1 MYSSDERD
9 AILGLWRESGQPAHR
24 FARESGLASAESI
37 RRWASGSLGVGWHAP
52 YTLAQRADAARR
64 ALAGE
69 DPAEVAASIGCH
81 PETVR
86 GWARAAGREG
96 EVSLANGRGAPRVP
110 PPADPGDLEALRAE
124 NRALRLELARAE
136 AVLDVLK
143 GGGPGRGPD
152 SLTAAERALV
162 ADALRPGF
170 GLEDALRAAG
180 VARSTYYYHRAR
192 RGAPDRLAALR
203 ARVRAL
209 FEAGG
214 GAWGYRTIWARL
226 RLDPDEPL
234 AVSEKVVR
242 RVMREEGLEV
252 RYLRRR
258 RRWSSY
264 AGEVSEAPPNLPLRP
279 DGTHD
284 FSASRPNELWVT
296 DVTMFTI
303 GSGRCWL
310 SPVVDCFDGAV
321 VAWTLS
327 ESPDA
332 RMADSMLEEA
342 ASTLAPGERPVVHT
356 DRGCHYRWPGWA
368 AICERHGLVRSMSRK
383 GRSPDNAAA
392 EGFFGRLKQEF
403 YHGRDWSGVGFEEFR
418 RRLAGYLAYYNSG
431 RIKRSL
437 GWRSPEQYRRDLG
450 YSLRSV

>member
-1 MYSSDERD
+1 MCSSDERD
-9 AILGLWRESGQPAHR
+9 AILGPRRESGQPAHR
-24 FARESGLASAESI
+24 FARESGLASAEST

-52 YTLAQRADAARR
+52 HTLEQRADAARR

-69 DPAEVAASIGCH
+69 DPAEAAASIGCH

-110 PPADPGDLEALRAE
+110 PPADPGDPGALRAE

-170 GLEDALRAAG
+170 GLGDALRAAG
-180 VARSTYYYHRAR
+180 VARSAYCHHRAR

-209 FEAGG
+209 LR
-214 GAWGYRTIWARL
+214 AWGYRTTWARL

-252 RYLRRR
+252 RYPRRR

-264 AGEVSEAPPNLPLRP
+264 AGEVSEAPPSLPPRP
-279 DGTHD
+279 DGTHG
-284 FSASRPNELWVT
+284 FSASRPNELWVA
-296 DVTMFTI
+296 DAAMFAM
-303 GSGRCWL
+303 GSGRCRL
-310 SPVVDCFDGAV
+310 SPAAGCFDGAV

-332 RMADSMLEEA
+332 RMADSMPEAA
-342 ASTLAPGERPVVHT
+342 ASTLAAGKRPVART

-392 EGFFGRLKQEF
+392 EGFFGRLRQEL

-418 RRLAGYLAYYNSG
+418 RRLADHLACCNSG

>member
-9 AILGLWRESGQPAHR
+9 VILGLWRESGQPVHR

-37 RRWASGSLGVGWHAP
+37 RRWASGDLGVGWHAP

-170 GLEDALRAAG
+170 GLGDALRAAG

-332 RMADSMLEEA
+332 RMADSMLEAA
-342 ASTLAPGERPVVHT
+342 ASTLAAGERPVVHT

-418 RRLAGYLAYYNSG
+418 RLLAGYLAYYNSG